1 MSDPL
6 WSDKRIHDEVTL
18 RVREQKSWAAAIA
31 VAKAVRDD
39 LDIQLHDAYLAG
51 TAAGRAKERARIT
64 ELEQEQIALWHT
76 INTQATYA
84 EELEAQLAERW
95 EPLPRS
101 LEYDLITMAI
111 HGGEIPM
118 EYRLCRLVTQEPTL
132 QPDWSKAP
140 EWANWWAVNDDGGFG
155 IWYEAEPKP
164 RIAIP
169 IWQEPEGTRAQNS
182 GNVVLPFGIE
192 WRNTL
197 RQRPQEPTPQPAIPP
212 DVRERLADYAHEAW
226 SGWMRYMFTIG
237 TLLNDKW
244 MSPEPGQQ
252 AKLLLP
258 EWAVERWRRQM
269 NTPYAEL
276 PESEKASDR
285 DEADAIL
292 TIIRAWLDAQ
302 EPTP

>member
-1 MSDPL
+1 MSDEREPL
-6 WSDKRIHDEVTL
+6 WTNQRIRDRYHALLPSEANMGEMEYWRTL
-18 RVREQKSWAAAIA
+18 RDV
-31 VAKAVRDD
+31 
-39 LDIQLHDAYLAG
+39 G
-51 TAAGRAKERARIT
+51 ERVSYELRNDYEARIT
-64 ELEQEQIALWHT
+64 
-76 INTQATYA
+76 
-84 EELEAQLAERW
+84 ELEAQLAESR
-95 EPLPRS
+95 EDYRVADNENGRLREFKQL
-101 LEYDLITMAI
+101 LEAQL
-111 HGGEIPM
+111 
-118 EYRLCRLVTQEPTL
+118 
-132 QPDWSKAP
+132 
-140 EWANWWAVNDDGGFG
+140 
-155 IWYEAEPKP
+155 AE
-164 RIAIP
+164 
-169 IWQEPEGTRAQNS
+169 
-182 GNVVLPFGIE
+182 
-192 WRNTL
+192 
-197 RQRPQEPTPQPAIPP
+197 QPAIPP

-258 EWAVERWRRQM
+258 EWAVERWQRQM